1 MRKRKWMVGTRSSLV
16 QLGLQCEFNST
27 THGRPG
33 GCYFVRKRES
43 VVCFCILPL
52 LPPFYALF
60 GLTNVQAIAAH
71 SWKHLYKTSE
81 EKKNSHSSSNNNK
94 ELKWQ
99 SIFERNGWLNV
110 FVTFSRNQNTYC
122 SSDFGLAHTDNG
134 MSTTTQNCDGG
145 NDDSLTTLRSNMW
158 EQEKKG
164 RLPTAVIR
172 DD

>member
-1 MRKRKWMVGTRSSLV
+1 MVGTRSSLV

-43 VVCFCILPL
+43 VS
-52 LPPFYALF
+52 LF
-60 GLTNVQAIAAH
+60 LYSAIATTILCAFWFNKCP
-71 SWKHLYKTSE
+71 SYCGTFMKTFIQNIGG
-81 EKKNSHSSSNNNK
+81 KKTSHSSSNNNK

-134 MSTTTQNCDGG
+134 MSTTTPNCDGG
-145 NDDSLTTLRSNMW
+145 NDDSLTTLRSNM
-158 EQEKKG
+158 
-164 RLPTAVIR
+164 
-172 DD
+172 